1 MANSRKFCANKLS
14 TKVNLQAFRFP
25 AVFRLVVALGN
36 RLKETIL
43 ILAFQS
49 TLQLQFK
56 QRKLLNELKSATPQP
71 TEAKRNMA
79 VKMEVKLRCVRNVFF
94 KRISVLNIQLS
105 EFST

>member
-1 MANSRKFCANKLS
+1 MYVNATNRTHSDRKL
-14 TKVNLQAFRFP
+14 RD
-25 AVFRLVVALGN
+25 
-36 RLKETIL
+36 I
-43 ILAFQS
+43 
-49 TLQLQFK
+49 
-56 QRKLLNELKSATPQP
+56 KLLNELKSATPQP